1 MADAADFSQ
10 YARNFLLRSRQ
21 LKDPQTKA
29 AMIRIAMYWTELAA
43 QAENSKPVAQTMPLL
58 ELGEDRL

>member
-1 MADAADFSQ
+1 MLDVEDFRQ

-29 AMIRIAMYWTELAA
+29 AMITIAMYWTQLAA
-43 QAENSKPVAQTMPLL
+43 QAENCQPVARQHAVA
-58 ELGEDRL
+58 GDG

>member
-1 MADAADFSQ
+1 MLDVEDFRQ

-43 QAENSKPVAQTMPLL
+43 QAENSQLIAQQHVVA
-58 ELGEDRL
+58 GDG